1 MDSFFVQ
8 SFMYTKAPYPPKQMD
23 ENLTENLL
31 WHVKKMFGKKCLK
44 YGIPKRKIYPHV
56 ILWIYDS
63 SLCLGMGECLFL
75 FATFQSDSCCL
86 SISSPYP
93 QDPPIFQMSTPPME
107 NSEPYIHACVSD
119 LPLS

>member
-8 SFMYTKAPYPPKQMD
+8 SFMFKKHRVPQKQMD
-23 ENLTENLL
+23 GN
-31 WHVKKMFGKKCLK
+31 FDGKLIMAPEKNVQEEMH
-44 YGIPKRKIYPHV
+44 KIWFIYQHE

-75 FATFQSDSCCL
+75 IATFQSDSCCL
-86 SISSPYP
+86 SLYSPYP

-107 NSEPYIHACVSD
+107 NSEPYIHAGVSD